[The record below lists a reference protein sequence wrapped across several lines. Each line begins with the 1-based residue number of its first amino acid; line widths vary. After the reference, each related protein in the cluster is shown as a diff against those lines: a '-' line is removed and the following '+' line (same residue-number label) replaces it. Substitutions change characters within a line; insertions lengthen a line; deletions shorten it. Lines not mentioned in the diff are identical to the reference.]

1 MWEWLDV
8 AHLRPMSL
16 PNVAR
21 LFDLSHLGLVG
32 VPDLGNGVGWVDCNP
47 LDHGSNRDGGIAAT
61 LG

>member
-8 AHLRPMSL
+8 AHLHPMSL
-16 PNVAR
+16 PNVPR

-47 LDHGSNRDGGIAAT
+47 LDHDSNRDGGIAAT